1 MECINIEPLT
11 FEITDQ
17 WNETVKTL
25 NKEELVGFISGSI
38 SITDSNKREW
48 NAINDKSLFKGEEYI
63 TEELKKIGVN
73 SIAMN
78 SKVIKREIQT
88 PATSSANFIL
98 SNKPSNF

>member
-1 MECINIEPLT
+1 MERKNFKKRKKTIDLINCEGAILKLECINIEPLT

-48 NAINDKSLFKGEEYI
+48 NAIYDKSLFTGEEYI
-63 TEELKKIGVN
+63 IEELKKLGVN
-73 SIAMN
+73 LN
-78 SKVIKREIQT
+78 
-88 PATSSANFIL
+88 
-98 SNKPSNF
+98 